1 MSTSSKVSVEKHL
14 ASLTLTS
21 GPPRKRASSSLSRS
35 KAVSRESTPPLGV
48 EPLLLLL
55 IFNITN
61 SRYVSS
67 SSWGRHAA
75 SEQLSCCLYRPCF
88 FLGLAYWARWPWQR
102 RRRAPPVCFL
112 AGKSTFLLLLP
123 LWSSWWDARKLF
135 LLFSAPSKP
144 HTHTLG
150 KALLLLPN
158 TGSVTRFKPLS
169 GMQKENDLRTGSE
182 NVGFSRTFWVFQFT
196 ALKCL

>member
-55 IFNITN
+55 IFKI
-61 SRYVSS
+61 SQIVDMSQV
-67 SSWGRHAA
+67 HLEAA
-75 SEQLSCCLYRPCF
+75 MQPRNNWAAACT
-88 FLGLAYWARWPWQR
+88 GLAFSLAWLTE
-102 RRRAPPVCFL
+102 RAGPGSS
-112 AGKSTFLLLLP
+112 AGAEHRPSVFLLLAKVLFFFFRCE
-123 LWSSWWDARKLF
+123 WSSWWDARKLF

-169 GMQKENDLRTGSE
+169 GMQKENDLRTG
-182 NVGFSRTFWVFQFT
+182 FW
-196 ALKCL
+196 KK